1 MSLLSTTFLGRIAA
15 AIGLALALLIAPSAN
30 ATHKTD
36 HRYAVLGAIKYED
49 DSPAADL
56 VVVLMGKD
64 GEPMGEVK
72 TDHRGRYRVD
82 LHVHDED
89 VYKVFDMRVNN
100 VTRKVRLLFN
110 PNDRQTER
118 GQRIDLVVKREGEFE
133 TSATQAQ

>member
-1 MSLLSTTFLGRIAA
+1 MSLLSTTFPGRTAA

-36 HRYAVLGAIKYED
+36 HRYAVWGAIKYED

-56 VVVLMGKD
+56 VVELMGKD

>member
-1 MSLLSTTFLGRIAA
+1 MSLLSTTFPRRIAA
-15 AIGLALALLIAPSAN
+15 VIGIALALLIAPSAN

-36 HRYAVLGAIKYED
+36 HRFTVWGEIKYED
-49 DSPAADL
+49 DTPAAEIL
-56 VVVLMGKD
+56 VQLLVKD

-72 TDHRGRYRVD
+72 TDSRGRYRVL
-82 LHVHDED
+82 LHVHRQD

-100 VTRKVRLLFN
+100 VSRKVRLLFN

-133 TSATQAQ
+133 TSATRAQ

>member
-1 MSLLSTTFLGRIAA
+1 MSLLSTTFPARIAA

-36 HRYAVLGAIKYED
+36 HRFTVWGEIKYED
-49 DSPAADL
+49 DSPAAEL
-56 VVVLMGKD
+56 VVQLMVKD

-72 TDHRGRYRVD
+72 TDYRGRYRIL
-82 LHVHDED
+82 LHVHSED

-118 GQRIDLVVKREGEFE
+118 GQRIDLVVKRAGEFE
-133 TSATQAQ
+133 TTSTQAQ